1 MNTSI
6 DDIVGV
12 VEDRHEEQYMDEL
25 SPEEFVQEALQ
36 ALVDEELPELE
47 KRLERYEGKQFT
59 TLGKIEL
66 LSEIEEAAQK

>member
-12 VEDRHEEQYMDEL
+12 VEDRHKEQYMDEL

-47 KRLERYEGKQFT
+47 KSLERYEGKQFT
-59 TLGKIEL
+59 TLGKIEF
-66 LSEIEEAAQK
+66 LSEIEEEIQ

>member
-59 TLGKIEL
+59 TLGKIEF
-66 LSEIEEAAQK
+66 LSEIEEEVH